1 MLRIIGE
8 FFAEKLRRWLP
19 DSFTFAIILT
29 FVAML
34 MALTITSTPPMDLLG
49 HWYKG
54 FWIFLKFSMQMSL
67 IVVLGYAVGTSP
79 VLAKFFNWLG
89 KKVNSP
95 AAVYLTVIIVGGMA
109 SYIYW
114 GFLVAVAVLAM
125 EMARRVKGVD
135 YRYLGACVYAAL
147 MPTVFG
153 ISITAPLLMNTPG
166 NKFIEMGLVDRT
178 IPPSETIFSSFSLIS
193 LVVVCIV
200 ILLMMFFMRPR
211 RIDDK
216 WDIASQIEK
225 GEMEDSEGGEKLVE
239 DTSKLVPAEK
249 IDRSTILTIFTCI
262 CGFAFLIHYFWT
274 QGADGI
280 NLNSINFA
288 FFMFGMAFWRRP
300 TRFARAVIDGIKGVA
315 SIIIQFPFYA
325 GIMGIFMYSGLSEVI
340 ASWLVSVST
349 TTTFPWFAYVTACI
363 LNIFVPSAGG
373 EWMVTGGPLLEA
385 TNSIGY
391 PVGKLIMAY
400 SYGDMTTNLIQPF
413 WTLIFIP
420 VLAKL
425 ADIRARDIMGYTF
438 VLFAALFITFS
449 ILVMVL

>member
-1 MLRIIGE
+1 MLSIIGE

-29 FVAML
+29 FISML
-34 MALTITSTPPMDLLG
+34 MALIITNTPPMDLLG

-67 IVVLGYAVGTSP
+67 IVVLGYSVGTSP

-89 KKVNSP
+89 KKVSSP
-95 AAVYLTVIIVGGMA
+95 AAVYLTVIIVGSMA

-200 ILLMMFFMRPR
+200 ILLMMLFMRPR
-211 RIDDK
+211 KIDDE
-216 WDIASQIEK
+216 WDVASQIEK
-225 GEMEDSEGGEKLVE
+225 GGIEAAESDKEEVE
-239 DTSKLVPAEK
+239 DRSKLLPAEK
-249 IDRSTILTIFTCI
+249 IDSSVILTIFTCL
-262 CGFAFLIHYFWT
+262 CGFSYLIYYFWT
-274 QGADGI
+274 KGADGI

-288 FFMFGMAFWRRP
+288 FFMFGMAFWKRP

-315 SIIIQFPFYA
+315 SIIVQFPFYA
-325 GIMGIFMYSGLSEVI
+325 GIMGIFMYSGLSEVV
-340 ASWLVSVST
+340 ASWLVSIST
-349 TTTFPWFAYVTACI
+349 ITTFPWFAYVTACI

-373 EWMVTGGPLLEA
+373 EWMVTGGTLLEA
-385 TNSIGY
+385 SNSIGY

-438 VLFAALFITFS
+438 VLFLSLFITFS
-449 ILVMVL
+449 VLVMVL